1 MTPRLKLAMEQDG
14 PSRGRHVREIVQ
26 QMLKL
31 RTVRGALLVAPDGF
45 VIAAE
50 LREPVPLEPLAAM
63 AARLGR
69 ELAAS
74 AARVG
79 RASFS
84 TAMVSADDGAVFV
97 GAAPIGYVVVLAD
110 RQADLESTRRAVEE
124 AVALIEAAWTAP
136 SDGPASVG

>member
-1 MTPRLKLAMEQDG
+1 
-14 PSRGRHVREIVQ
+14 VQ
-26 QMLKL
+26 QLLKL

-97 GAAPIGYVVVLAD
+97 GAAPIGYVVLLAD
-110 RQADLESTRRAVEE
+110 QQADLEPTRRAVEE
-124 AVALIEAAWTAP
+124 AVALIEAAWSAP